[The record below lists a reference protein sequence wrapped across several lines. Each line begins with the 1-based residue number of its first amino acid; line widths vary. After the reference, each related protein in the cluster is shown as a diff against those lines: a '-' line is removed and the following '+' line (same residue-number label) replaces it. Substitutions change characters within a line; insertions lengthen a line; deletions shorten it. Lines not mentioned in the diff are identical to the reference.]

1 MRTLINEL
9 SALLGASSLFIGD
22 DISEKYY
29 ADWSGADPCAP
40 VVLVKPKTTDQ
51 LSKVMALCHQYDQP
65 VVVQG
70 GLTGLAGGATPL
82 DGELAVSLERMQG
95 IEEIDP
101 LAMTLTALAGT
112 PLQVLQDAA
121 DEHNLSLPLD
131 LGARGSCQIGG
142 NVSTNAGGT
151 EVIRYG
157 MTRSLVLGLEAVLA
171 DGTVITAMNKMVKNN
186 SGYDLKHLFIGSEG
200 TLGIVTRVVLQ
211 LQPKAGSSHTALCGL
226 NSYESA
232 TRLLVGLKASLGS
245 GLTGFELMWDNY
257 YNKVLEMVTDIAD
270 PLEGKFPFY
279 LLVEYKDNNAELGS
293 ERFESALFQ
302 QLELGVIADAVIAKS
317 HQDAAIFWQIRDG
330 IGELL
335 QVLGPVSNQDVSLP
349 ISEIGVFGKNRRF
362 MPVPPQKK
370 NQDEIVCED
379 NKKDDSHDSFLL
391 LKNSTIT
398 AIEGSRILMIQT
410 KSVAIKATAGSIPA
424 AGRRITA
431 KDSRTPNSANAKE
444 GTIVL
449 PKYTKAMRMSSSVVS
464 PSKPNAMSTHINCVE
479 KTK

>member
-1 MRTLINEL
+1 MRTLIDEL
-9 SALLGASSLFIGD
+9 FALLGASSLFLGD

-29 ADWSGADPCAP
+29 ADWSGADACAP
-40 VVLVKPKTTDQ
+40 AVLVKPKTTNQ
-51 LSKVMALCHQYDQP
+51 LSKVMALCHQHDQA

-101 LAMTLTALAGT
+101 VAMTLTALAGT
-112 PLQVLQDAA
+112 PLQVLQDTA

-171 DGTVITAMNKMVKNN
+171 GGTVITAMNKMVKNN

-226 NSYESA
+226 SSYESA
-232 TRLLVGLKASLGS
+232 TQLLVELKRSLGS

-257 YNKVLEMVTDIAD
+257 YHKVLATVTDLTD

-279 LLVEYKDNNAELGS
+279 LLVEYKDNNAELGA

-302 QLELGVIADAVIAKS
+302 QLELGVIVDAVIAKS
-317 HQDAAIFWQIRDG
+317 HQDAAVFWQIRDG

-349 ISEIGVFGKNRRF
+349 ISEIGAFA
-362 MPVPPQKK
+362 
-370 NQDEIVCED
+370 
-379 NKKDDSHDSFLL
+379 KDLKERLVAKYANIDLL
-391 LKNSTIT
+391 LFGHIGDNNLHAVAYTGLEEDKFKINHDIMLMIGEYSGAIT
-398 AIEGSRILMIQT
+398 AEHGIGVLKRDYLSQTRSKSEIALMKTLKSTMDPKGILNPGR
-410 KSVAIKATAGSIPA
+410 VIK
-424 AGRRITA
+424 
-431 KDSRTPNSANAKE
+431 
-444 GTIVL
+444 
-449 PKYTKAMRMSSSVVS
+449 
-464 PSKPNAMSTHINCVE
+464 
-479 KTK
+479 